1 LTVFVCLV
9 LIEGLKLLLTN
20 MEGLKKVQA
29 IGRALD
35 RVSSDYNEIVT
46 DKLMEQ
52 AETIVSLNTSQLDK
66 SKISTGVDIRS
77 FDEYSPNTQA
87 YADRDGIFRPKT
99 PGSPITLNWFGDFHD
114 RFFVERDA
122 DGDGIVISSTDE
134 KTDILMDRFTDDIFG
149 LTENNMNIIRGI
161 IKPRILETMKRI
173 IYGSAN

>member
-1 LTVFVCLV
+1 
-9 LIEGLKLLLTN
+9 

-35 RVSSDYNEIVT
+35 RVSSEYKEIVT

-52 AETIVSLNTSQLDK
+52 ADTIVSLNTSQLDK
-66 SKISTGVDIRS
+66 SKLSTGVDIRS
-77 FDEYSPNTQA
+77 FDVYDPTTQA
-87 YADRDGIFRPKT
+87 YADYDGISRPKT

-122 DGDGIVISSTDE
+122 DGDGIVISSTDW

-149 LTENNMNIIRGI
+149 LTEKNMNIIRGI

-173 IYGSAN
+173 IHGSAN